1 MEAKIQQPQLYVD
14 YPSPANFTPGD
25 RELDVLANVLGNG
38 KSSRLYKRLVYDLK
52 IAQSVSASQQS
63 QLLASTFEIT
73 ASPMPGH
80 TLDEILAV
88 IDQEIAA
95 LQAKPVDAAEL
106 DRAKNQ
112 IESETV
118 RSLEPLLARAERLQ
132 SYNYLLNDPGFVTE
146 DLRRYRAVDA
156 GAVQQHRAG
165 GPQQGRA
172 RGGDDRAQPRRAD
185 HGTGEE
191 MTSGSPSRSPL
202 AGGLAARP
210 AGAPA
215 RRPRAQAGDAAVRRL
230 ARRSSSSAAPAA
242 ESAPAVPA
250 RLTPGR
256 AVPPAG
262 ARLPGPSR
270 RFIRRTGSGSS

>member
-1 MEAKIQQPQLYVD
+1 VRRPGSDVRLAAPKRIAMEAKIQQPQLYVD

-25 RELDVLANVLGNG
+25 RELDVLANLLGNG
-38 KSSRLYKRLVYDLK
+38 KASRLYKRLVYDLK

-63 QLLASTFEIT
+63 QLLSSTFEIT

-88 IDQEIAA
+88 IDQEVAA

-118 RSLEPLLARAERLQ
+118 RSLEPLLAQAERLQ

-156 GAVQQHRAG
+156 AAVQRYAQEVLNKE
-165 GPQQGRA
+165 GRVVVTIEPNP
-172 RGGDDRAQPRRAD
+172 D
-185 HGTGEE
+185 
-191 MTSGSPSRSPL
+191 
-202 AGGLAARP
+202 
-210 AGAPA
+210 APIM
-215 RRPRAQAGDAAVRRL
+215 
-230 ARRSSSSAAPAA
+230 
-242 ESAPAVPA
+242 
-250 RLTPGR
+250 GR
-256 AVPPAG
+256 VKK
-262 ARLPGPSR
+262 
-270 RFIRRTGSGSS
+270 